1 MLSFL
6 FLLNVKICYFKR
18 IIFILKA
25 IYYEKETITL
35 PTFFYLTGIISFK
48 IIVDGL
54 IKRYQF
60 WKKILRKHSDK
71 ILVHLR
77 KDNSVLETT
86 VQNSSSLQ
94 GHKIFC
100 ISEKF

>member
-77 KDNSVLETT
+77 KDIVFLKQQYRTPAVYKVT
-86 VQNSSSLQ
+86 
-94 GHKIFC
+94 
-100 ISEKF
+100 KFFA